1 VHRVIVDAALDYCD
15 EKYDSSAS
23 DDQHHAYD
31 GENSSVDER
40 DSDTCARFAEQHVL
54 DLSRSPALASFKL
67 ERQYGV
73 FAGCGLSYCINVYI
87 RIFLFSNSAPH
98 PPFSGTTPR
107 PIPSF
112 QLSST
117 HLLTARKPLSVLVS
131 LQFGPPSCS
140 FSTVLLFNATLGSGT
155 HVAGIVAAHF
165 PSNPAL
171 NGVAP
176 GCQIISCKIGDGRL
190 GGFHTSMPIFL

>member
-1 VHRVIVDAALDYCD
+1 MSTRRSTIAMKNTTVLLRMINIMLMMAKIAALMK
-15 EKYDSSAS
+15 EKATL
-23 DDQHHAYD
+23 A
-31 GENSSVDER
+31 
-40 DSDTCARFAEQHVL
+40 
-54 DLSRSPALASFKL
+54 PALQNSMCWTCLVPLRWQVSNLSDNTASL
-67 ERQYGV
+67 QAV
-73 FAGCGLSYCINVYI
+73 ACLTASTCTFA
-87 RIFLFSNSAPH
+87 FFSALLQILTPS
-98 PPFSGTTPR
+98 FSGTTPR

-140 FSTVLLFNATLGSGT
+140 FSTVPLFNATLGSGT